1 VTDAI
6 DATFSV
12 SFTHRLRFAR
22 GIFDDDSR
30 VLGDL
35 LAKADP
41 PRVVVFVDGGL
52 AAADKSI
59 LSRIAGWGD
68 AHDVPLAENPTT
80 VTGGEAAKAD
90 LAVAEQVVDAIEAGG
105 LCRRSCVLAVG
116 GGAMLDAVGL
126 GASLAHRGVRL
137 LRIPSTTLSQ
147 CDSGV
152 GVKNGIN
159 RFAKK
164 NFIGVFD
171 PPMAVV
177 NDLDL
182 LETLDDRH
190 WRSGLSEAVKV
201 SLVKDASLFHQ
212 LEADAGALV
221 ARDASVMERV
231 IRRSAQMH
239 LEHIVD
245 GGDPFERSESRPL
258 DFGHW
263 SAHKLEQVT
272 DGELTHGE
280 AVSVGLAI
288 DVEGSVELGLLER
301 GVADRVLGL
310 LAALGLP
317 TTHRALADVD
327 VLHEGVEEFREHLGG
342 ALTLLLLQEIG
353 SPVEVHELDVKTVR
367 RAIERLV

>member
-1 VTDAI
+1 MTDEI

-22 GIFDDDSR
+22 GIFDDGSS
-30 VLGDL
+30 VLDDL
-35 LAKADP
+35 FSDASP
-41 PRVVVFVDGGL
+41 PRVLAFIDGGL
-52 AAADKSI
+52 AAADKDI
-59 LSRIAGWGD
+59 LARIARWAN
-68 AHDVPLAENPTT
+68 AHDVPLAADPTT

-90 LAVAEQVVDAIEAGG
+90 LAVVKQVVEAIEAGK

-126 GASLAHRGVRL
+126 AASLSHRGVQL
-137 LRIPSTTLSQ
+137 LRMPSTTLSQ

-182 LETLDDRH
+182 LDTLDDRH

-201 SLVKDASLFHQ
+201 SLVKDTSLFEQ
-212 LEADAGALV
+212 LEADAAALV
-221 ARDASVMERV
+221 ARDTAVMERV
-231 IRRSAQMH
+231 IRRSAQLH
-239 LEHIVD
+239 LDHIVD
-245 GGDPFERSESRPL
+245 GGDPFERTEARPL

-263 SAHKLEQVT
+263 SAHKLEQVAGS
-272 DGELTHGE
+272 DLTHGE

-288 DVEGSVELGLLER
+288 DVEGSVELDLLER
-301 GVADRVLGL
+301 GDADRILAL
-310 LAALGLP
+310 LSALGLP
-317 TTHRALADVD
+317 TTHPALRDVD
-327 VLHEGVEEFREHLGG
+327 VLYEGVEEFREHLGG
-342 ALTLLLLQEIG
+342 ALTLLLLQGVG
-353 SPVEVHELDVKTVR
+353 SPVEVHELDVQTVR

>member
-1 VTDAI
+1 MTDAI

-22 GIFDDDSR
+22 GIFGDESS

-35 LAKADP
+35 LAQAAP
-41 PRVVVFVDGGL
+41 PRVLAFVDGGL
-52 AAADKSI
+52 AAADEDI
-59 LSRIAGWGD
+59 LSRITGW
-68 AHDVPLAENPTT
+68 ASAQDVPLAAEPTT
-80 VTGGEAAKAD
+80 VIGGEAAKAD
-90 LAVAEQVVDAIEAGG
+90 LSVVKQVVGAIERGK

-126 GASLAHRGVRL
+126 GTSLAHRGVRL
-137 LRIPSTTLSQ
+137 LRMPSTTLSQ

-152 GVKNGIN
+152 GVKNGVN

-182 LETLDDRH
+182 LDTLDDRH

-201 SLVKDASLFHQ
+201 ALVKDASLFEQ
-212 LEADAGALV
+212 LEAGAAALV
-221 ARDASVMERV
+221 ARDTAVMEHV
-231 IRRSAQMH
+231 IRRSAQLH
-239 LEHIVD
+239 LEHIAE
-245 GGDPFERSESRPL
+245 GGDPFERTEARPL

-272 DGELTHGE
+272 DGDLAHGE
-280 AVSVGLAI
+280 AVSIGLAI
-288 DVEGSVELGLLER
+288 DVEGSVERGLLER
-301 GVADRVLGL
+301 GVADRVLAL

-317 TTHRALADVD
+317 TTHPALADVD
-327 VLHEGVEEFREHLGG
+327 LLHEGVEEFREHLGG
-342 ALTLLLLQEIG
+342 TLTLLLLQGIG
-353 SPVEVHELDVKTVR
+353 SPVEVHELDVETVR
-367 RAIERLV
+367 RTIERLV